1 MFPFVRYA
9 HLDNFGPYGTGIIVG
24 GGSPFGPGGLTV
36 GLLVGCP
43 GGPTVGLVGF
53 PGGPIVGLSVGVSV
67 SSKPSLSSIL
77 RYDLDTLLKN
87 TLHAF

>member
-1 MFPFVRYA
+1 MTYSSSVSFCS
-9 HLDNFGPYGTGIIVG
+9 LCTLGPYGTGIIVG

-43 GGPTVGLVGF
+43 GGP
-53 PGGPIVGLSVGVSV
+53 IVGLSVGVSV
-67 SSKPSLSSIL
+67 SSKPSSSSIS
-77 RYDLDTLLKN
+77 RYDRDTLLKN